1 MNPILALIIANII
14 WGAAPPI
21 FKFALQNIPPFTLA
35 FIRFYFAGL
44 LILLFVKNLKVDLRK
59 VEWLELLLGAIF
71 GISVNITFFFWGLQR
86 GESINSA
93 VIISSGP
100 VFFYFLSIIFLR
112 EKPQLKVL
120 SGRLVALLGVL
131 LIIFAPVIFN
141 GQTFSP
147 GELQGNLF
155 FVIATLGAVLHS
167 LLQKNV
173 IEKIGPLKVS
183 LISFFVG
190 AVTFLPFMLGEL
202 KSWSFNELSL
212 NGWTGIIFGVFF
224 SSALAYYLYSYG
236 LGKIK
241 AQEVGIFV
249 YVDPIVAVA
258 IAAPLLHE
266 YPDLYFFLGSILVFG
281 GIYIAEG
288 RLHWHPIDKL
298 KVKN

>member
-100 VFFYFLSIIFLR
+100 VFLYFLSIIFLR

-120 SGRLVALLGVL
+120 SGMLVALLGVL

>member
-21 FKFALQNIPPFTLA
+21 FKFSLQNIPPFTLA

-100 VFFYFLSIIFLR
+100 VFLYFLSIIFLR

-120 SGRLVALLGVL
+120 SGMLVALLGVL

-241 AQEVGIFV
+241 AQDVGIFV